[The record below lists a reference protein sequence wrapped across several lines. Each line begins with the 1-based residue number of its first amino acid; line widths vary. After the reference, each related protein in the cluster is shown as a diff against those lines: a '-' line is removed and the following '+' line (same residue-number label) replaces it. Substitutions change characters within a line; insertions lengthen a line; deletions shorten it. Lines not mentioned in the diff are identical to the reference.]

1 VGLSPSALAQDEAI
15 VNQLAGVLALEDAR
29 RFDPARFA
37 EAARFPE
44 PLVRGHAA
52 LAMGRIG
59 DTTALPI
66 LVELLA
72 DEDSVVQED
81 AAFAMG
87 LLGSTSALAP
97 LRDRALLALRTGGRS
112 SAVEG
117 VTAIAMIGGA
127 NAASIIEEI
136 LRQASA
142 AIQAGEESPVAL
154 RAVGETWRLGPDA
167 PVAALV
173 QIAQSGNAPFRRQ
186 AVYAL
191 TRLRAREGGTVI
203 FNAARD
209 SVAQIRAWA
218 ARTLTARYA
227 DSSGLGRDAVTSIV
241 TQLVNDDDAGVR
253 VNALRALATFEDS
266 RLARVALDLTA
277 DPDFNVRF
285 EVLMAVG
292 RLAASES
299 LAALTEA
306 LSGSLPALQAAALTS
321 LARLDHNA
329 ALREA
334 ASWIIASDPRKR
346 MVGADALGVIGGDT
360 ALTWLEMLLE
370 DRDGRVVARAFAAL
384 KDGDSLWARE
394 WAPELAVHP
403 DPVVRTLAVGE
414 LAAAPLPAYLD
425 ALITSYDL
433 AQGDLIPD
441 ARMAVVRALG
451 RIAELG
457 SLQEF
462 AVGDQFLRRF
472 PTCEDYLV
480 RQVADEHLPAAA
492 RQWGPAFPVET
503 GREIGDYRDIVRR
516 LLLPAARGEEVPQL
530 VIETDRGEIIV
541 SLFAADAPL
550 TVNAMLE
557 LADRRYFDAGR
568 WHRVVPNFVIQ
579 DGDPRGDGWGGPGY
593 VLRDEI
599 NRRRYGAGTVGMA
612 LSGPDT
618 GGSQFFITHAP
629 QPHLDG
635 TYTVIGQVEQG
646 NDIVGRIMQSDRIRT
661 MRRR

>member
-1 VGLSPSALAQDEAI
+1 MTFGRGSFPFPIRSVSSALLVLTVGLSPSALAQDEAI

-346 MVGADALGVIGGDT
+346 MVGADALGVIG
-360 ALTWLEMLLE
+360 
-370 DRDGRVVARAFAAL
+370 
-384 KDGDSLWARE
+384 
-394 WAPELAVHP
+394 
-403 DPVVRTLAVGE
+403 
-414 LAAAPLPAYLD
+414 APLPAYLD

>member
-346 MVGADALGVIGGDT
+346 MVGADALGVIG
-360 ALTWLEMLLE
+360 
-370 DRDGRVVARAFAAL
+370 
-384 KDGDSLWARE
+384 
-394 WAPELAVHP
+394 
-403 DPVVRTLAVGE
+403 
-414 LAAAPLPAYLD
+414 APLPAYLD